1 MARRSVLLPILFSG
15 LTVLAGCGKKGPI
28 QVPLARTPQTV
39 RDFGVL
45 QRGYRV
51 FLTWTNPE
59 ATIDGSPIGE
69 VAAVEIW
76 MIKEERG
83 AQETPKKWTAA
94 EFENKAERLTQILA
108 DHFEE
113 FPAGE
118 GGAAKLRYLYLP
130 EEKDFGR
137 ETLTFALRVRDGKRR
152 TSQFSGPI
160 SLELLRPPRPPQKLQ
175 AAVFED
181 HIQIIWEKPEEA
193 GEESAEPKGYNVY
206 RSDAE
211 NLVARLNSALV
222 KKLEY
227 LDKNFTFGQT
237 YSYLV
242 RTVLESKPPLES
254 EDSAPLE
261 ITPEDTFPPAR
272 PSGLTAIA
280 GSGLIALSWEAG
292 RESDLAGYRVWRRIA
307 DRGEFVPIA
316 SLTAAES
323 SFQDAEVE
331 KNKRYE
337 YAITALDIAGNESPK
352 SDPVRGI
359 IRDSPPA

>member
-1 MARRSVLLPILFSG
+1 MARRSVFLSILFSG

-28 QVPLARTPQTV
+28 QVPLVRTPQAV
-39 RDFGVL
+39 RDLGVL
-45 QRGYRV
+45 QRGNTV

-59 ATIDGSPIGE
+59 ATIGGSPIGE

-83 AQETPKKWTAA
+83 VQTAPKKWTAA
-94 EFENKAERLTQILA
+94 EFENKAERLAQISA

-113 FPAGE
+113 FLAEEE
-118 GGAAKLRYLYLP
+118 GAVKLRYPYLP

-137 ETLTFALRVRDGKRR
+137 ETLTFAVRVRDGKRR
-152 TSQFSGPI
+152 TSQFSEPI
-160 SLELLRPPRPPQKLQ
+160 SLELLQPPRPPQKLQ
-175 AAVFED
+175 SAVFED
-181 HIQIIWEKPEEA
+181 RIQILWEKPAGA
-193 GEESAEPKGYNVY
+193 GEKSAEPKGYNVY

-211 NLVARLNSALV
+211 NPAVRLNSALV
-222 KKLEY
+222 KKPEY
-227 LDKNFTFGQT
+227 PDKNFSFGRT
-237 YSYLV
+237 YRYTV
-242 RTVLESKPPLES
+242 RTVLDSKPPMES

-280 GSGLIALSWEAG
+280 GSGVIALSWEAG

-323 SFQDAEVE
+323 SFQDAKVE
-331 KNKRYE
+331 KNRRYE

-352 SDPVRGI
+352 SEPVRGI
-359 IRDSPPA
+359 IRGSPPA